1 MKLEKQ
7 PMAEYLSDPGIGSG
21 QLKTILDS
29 PRDYQFSLK
38 APKKES
44 AAQSKGTLWHTY
56 ILERDLYHEQHII
69 QPEDWGS
76 LVENPGR
83 KKWAEFK
90 EKAKQLGKIPIK
102 YKDAADLL
110 LLDEVIDSHNDLQV
124 ILGTHKAEVSFYA
137 ELDGIRLK
145 SREDLWS
152 PDEDCRMVWDVK
164 TTSKDLDDETIARTI
179 FDNGYHFSA
188 AHHMKVMELA
198 GYPCAGWGWIFVSTS
213 TPCPH
218 IVIKRASRELLEYG
232 ETDWKYAFDMLK
244 DCKEKNS
251 WPGYDEEILEI
262 GLPDWIERKYY
273 NGL

>member
-1 MKLEKQ
+1 MKIEDQ
-7 PMAEYLSDPGIGSG
+7 SMAEYLADPGIGSG
-21 QLKTILDS
+21 QLKTILQS
-29 PRDYQFSLK
+29 PRDYQFSLR

-44 AAQSKGTLWHTY
+44 AAQTKGTLWHTY
-56 ILERDLYHEQHII
+56 LLERDLYHEQHLI

-83 KKWAEFK
+83 KKWADFK
-90 EKAKQLGKIPIK
+90 EKAKQLGKIPVK
-102 YKDAADLL
+102 FKDAADLL
-110 LLDEVIDSHNDLQV
+110 LLDEVINSHDELKI
-124 ILGTHKAEVSFYA
+124 ILGTHKAEVSFYG

-145 SREDLWS
+145 SREDLWH
-152 PDEDCRMVWDVK
+152 PVQNMVWDVK
-164 TTSKDLDDETIARTI
+164 TTSKELDDDTLAKVI

-198 GYPCAGWGWIFVSTS
+198 GHTCTSWGWIFVSTA

-218 IVIKRASRELLEYG
+218 IVIKRASKELLEYG
-232 ETDWKYAFDMLK
+232 QKDWNYAFEMLK
-244 DCKEKNS
+244 DCRKKNS
-251 WPGYDEEILEI
+251 WPGYDIEITEI